1 MGLSSHLTRVLV
13 LTDINRSLESLCQKC
28 QIYQSLCSGGHLLGS
43 FNGPGPGGPESM
55 IRKRNRERE
64 RKKDTGTEALVE
76 QRCFNDLSVS
86 IYRLLHKKFLL
97 IMIMIR
103 KPNTATVT
111 KGTRD

>member
-1 MGLSSHLTRVLV
+1 MFFCFCQNTPCGKLKNFKTNKAVLAIVTGLKN
-13 LTDINRSLESLCQKC
+13 ILCWN
-28 QIYQSLCSGGHLLGS
+28 LLGS
-43 FNGPGPGGPESM
+43 FNGPEPGGLLLT
-55 IRKRNRERE
+55 IRKKQRER
-64 RKKDTGTEALVE
+64 DTGTEALVE

>member
-1 MGLSSHLTRVLV
+1 M
-13 LTDINRSLESLCQKC
+13 
-28 QIYQSLCSGGHLLGS
+28 GS
-43 FNGPGPGGPESM
+43 FNGPEPGGLLLT
-55 IRKRNRERE
+55 IRKKQRER
-64 RKKDTGTEALVE
+64 DTGTEALVE